1 MANED
6 RIKAWR
12 EQRRAG
18 ILPTDPHGTA
28 LSQTLVRTTALVGD
42 ASVKVEDILQV
53 AVDGLSAFPNA
64 DASQRRGVYDRM
76 SEGVQAAVKEKQIAS
91 ALADYW
97 MRRVQTVIRML
108 ENAIRKDVDVFAEGY
123 IPAGLQE
130 ADDNLLKRRRALIQ
144 RERADK
150 LREARRQATRD
161 DVAHTIPLQAPGSH
175 TLVVADLDRLRPILF
190 HLHATQRQTGPG
202 PIPKFLTIGPL
213 FLLRI
218 NTIQADSRIALLWSF
233 LGPITM
239 VTIISAMYVI
249 TGTHFILGMD
259 VATFTLVGMVNWI
272 MFRIIVFR
280 SSESYFG
287 GRPFLNLEPVT
298 PLVMA
303 LANSVFYFGVYVVLL
318 FTMVV
323 VGHAIGLVS
332 LPDNILGVLLCMFGV
347 AVIAASF
354 GLLFASIASRWE
366 FFMRL
371 APPIERFLQLFSSV
385 FFISEQLPV
394 QWRGF
399 VLWWPLSHG
408 LQLLR
413 SAYFPSYKSHDAS
426 PTYFVA
432 AVIIFFAAGLLAD
445 RLAKSNVQPM

>member
-18 ILPTDPHGTA
+18 ILPTDPHATA
-28 LSQTLVRTTALVGD
+28 LSVALIRTTAIVGD
-42 ASVKVEDILQV
+42 PNVKVDDIVQIAL
-53 AVDGLSAFPNA
+53 DGLAAFQNA

-76 SEGVQAAVKEKQIAS
+76 TAGVQAAVKEKELTG

-97 MRRVQTVIRML
+97 MRRVQTVIRQI
-108 ENAIRKDVDVFAEGY
+108 EAAIRKDVDVFAPGFM
-123 IPAGLQE
+123 PAGLRE
-130 ADDNLLKRRRALIQ
+130 TDANLLRRRRSIIQ
-144 RERADK
+144 RERAEK
-150 LREARRQATRD
+150 QREARRSATRD
-161 DVAHTIPLQAPGSH
+161 DVPHVIPLPDEDAAD
-175 TLVVADLDRLRPILF
+175 VARLKPLLF

-202 PIPKFLTIGPL
+202 PVPRFLSIIPL

-218 NTIQADSRIALLWSF
+218 STIQADSRIALLWSF

-239 VTIISAMYVI
+239 VTIISAMYII

-280 SSESYFG
+280 SSEAYFG
-287 GRPFLNLEPVT
+287 GRPFLNIEPVT

-318 FTMVV
+318 FTMVI

-332 LPDNILGVLLCMFGV
+332 LPDNVVGVLACMFGI
-347 AVIAASF
+347 AVIGASF

-399 VLWWPLSHG
+399 VLWWPMSHG

-432 AVIIFFAAGLLAD
+432 ACIIFFAVGLLTD
-445 RLAKSNVQPM
+445 RLARSNVQPM